1 MALTAAMRSKPAE
14 VQFRRVWESPTRNTF
29 SMPSV
34 KGFVHKYLDSSKC
47 SVDPFARN
55 KQWATHTNDIHP
67 DTAAQHHM
75 DAEDYLHM
83 LADQGVICDLGILDP
98 PYSPRQISECYKS
111 MGRKV
116 TMTDTQNAV
125 LYSRVKKALRKVLT
139 DDATVLSFGWNSTG
153 MGENMI
159 EILMVN
165 HGAGR
170 NDTICIAEKLTP
182 NPNHDLFAAND
193 PALAGQQS

>member
-1 MALTAAMRSKPAE
+1 MPSGVTSMMLTEAMKVPPKPIE
-14 VQFRRVWESPTRNTF
+14 FRRVWECPTRNTF
-29 SMPSV
+29 SMPSI
-34 KGFVHKYLDSSKC
+34 KGFVHKYMALSDC

-55 KQWATHTNDIHP
+55 KQWATYTNDINP
-67 DTAAQHHM
+67 ETAAQYHM
-75 DAEDYLHM
+75 DAEDYLLM
-83 LADQGVICDLGILDP
+83 LAAQGVKCDLGILDP
-98 PYSPRQISECYKS
+98 PYSPRQISECYKA

-139 DDATVLSFGWNSTG
+139 PAATVLSFGWNSTG
-153 MGENMI
+153 MGENII

-170 NDTICIAEKLTP
+170 NDTICVAEHMIP
-182 NPNHDLFAAND
+182 SPQGDL
-193 PALAGQQS
+193 LA